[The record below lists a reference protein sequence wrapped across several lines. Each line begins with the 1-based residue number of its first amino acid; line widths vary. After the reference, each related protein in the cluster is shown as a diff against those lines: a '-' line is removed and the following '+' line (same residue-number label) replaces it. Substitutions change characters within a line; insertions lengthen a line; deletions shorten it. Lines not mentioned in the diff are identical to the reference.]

1 MFEMPRDQF
10 RHFVMLRGGTNYLR
24 IEQGRWVGERR
35 EARKCMVC
43 LCDSSVEDEEHFLLN
58 CTVYVR
64 EREKL
69 FEEIRMKCNVKIDEK
84 NTSKEEMMKIMIGNA
99 IEDEKI
105 AKEVRKRVIRYIM
118 KIKKIR
124 DKYVNNK

>member
-1 MFEMPRDQF
+1 
-10 RHFVMLRGGTNYLR
+10 MLRGGTNYLR
-24 IEQGRWVGERR
+24 IEQGRWVAESR
-35 EARKCMVC
+35 EARNCMVC
-43 LCDSSVEDEEHFLLN
+43 LDDSCVEDEEHFLLN

-69 FEEIRMKCNVKIDEK
+69 FEEIRMKCNVDIDEK
-84 NTSKEEMMKIMIGNA
+84 NTSKDDMMKMMIGNVV
-99 IEDEKI
+99 EDEEI

-118 KIKKIR
+118 KAKKIR